1 MVLIDQ
7 IKDFQKRLDILYEYL
22 NIEEKKSFIAQ
33 EELKTQKNNFWDDPK
48 SAEMV
53 IKKINYQ
60 KLWVDGY
67 NQLKLSIEDLMTLY
81 DFFIENDIT
90 EEEFQIHFQQT
101 KLLLEDIE
109 FKNMLNKEED
119 NMPAI
124 LTINPGAG
132 GTESQDWASMLMR
145 MYLMWGTKNK
155 YSIKEINMSPG
166 DTAGIKSVTLEFQ
179 GNFAYGYLKGET
191 GVHRLVR
198 ISPFDSNAKRHTS
211 FASVFV
217 YPLVDDSINIEINP
231 SDLDWETF
239 RSGGPGGQAVNKIET
254 AVRLRHKPSGIIIE
268 NSESASQ
275 LDNKKKALLLLKSQ
289 LYQIELEKRQAE
301 KIKMES
307 SKKKIEWGSQIRNYV
322 LHPYKMVKDLRTNF
336 ETANAHKVLDGELDS
351 FIREYLMMVGQTN
364 K

>member
-1 MVLIDQ
+1 MIFTDE
-7 IKDFQKRLDILYEYL
+7 IKDFKKRLDTLHQYL
-22 NIEEKKSFIAQ
+22 KIDQKALFIAE
-33 EELKTQKNNFWDDPK
+33 EELKTQKTDFWNNSK
-48 SAEMV
+48 NAELVM
-53 IKKINYQ
+53 KKIQ
-60 KLWVDGY
+60 KEKVWIDGY
-67 NQLKLSIEDLMTLY
+67 YKVKSSIDDLSTLREL
-81 DFFIENDIT
+81 FLENELSENELNDSFK
-90 EEEFQIHFQQT
+90 ECKF
-101 KLLLEDIE
+101 LLEELE
-109 FKNMLNKEED
+109 FKNMLSSDED

-145 MYLMWGTKNK
+145 MYRMWGVKNNYK
-155 YSIKEINMSPG
+155 VHELHIQVG

-179 GNFAYGYLKGET
+179 GDFPYGYLKSET

-217 YPLVDDSINIEINP
+217 YPLVDDSIEVDINT
-231 SDLDWETF
+231 SDLTWETF

-254 AVRLRHKPSGIIIE
+254 AVRLRHNPSGIIIE

-301 KIKMES
+301 KMKMELN
-307 SKKKIEWGSQIRNYV
+307 KKKIEWGSQIRNYV
-322 LHPYKMVKDLRTNF
+322 LHPYKMIKDLRTNI
-336 ETANAHKVLDGELDS
+336 ETTNVQKILDGDLDV
-351 FIREYLMMVGQTN
+351 FIKEYLMMTGQNN